1 MRLFPLIKKK
11 NYHTMAY
18 LFKGVR
24 EVGIVMIPISEEDEQ
39 KLDERQ
45 AFGIT
50 CGNRTFAVGPSNVK
64 YYGEIDFH
72 SGSEDY
78 AILEESH
85 LFFPMPFQ
93 GACIPANYD
102 YEKHCCYS
110 DNKKPKWFDTVNA
123 ALVCQYAHGVLG
135 KPKRVAI
142 IEV

>member
-1 MRLFPLIKKK
+1 MRMFPLIRKK

-18 LFKGVR
+18 LSRGAR
-24 EVGIVMIPISEEDEQ
+24 EYAVIMLSISKEDEQ

-45 AFGIT
+45 SFGKEVEDRI
-50 CGNRTFAVGPSNVK
+50 FPLGPTNVK

-72 SGSEDY
+72 QGSEDY
-78 AILEESH
+78 SILEESH

-93 GACIPANYD
+93 GVCIPANYD
-102 YEKHCCYS
+102 YDKHCCYS
-110 DNKKPKWFDTVNA
+110 DGKTVKCFDTVNA

-142 IEV
+142 LEV

>member
-1 MRLFPLIKKK
+1 MRLFPLIRKK

-18 LFKGVR
+18 LSRGAR
-24 EVGIVMIPISEEDEQ
+24 EYAVIMLSISKEDEQ

-45 AFGIT
+45 SFGKEVEDRI
-50 CGNRTFAVGPSNVK
+50 FPLGPTNVK

-72 SGSEDY
+72 QGSEDY
-78 AILEESH
+78 SILEESH

-102 YEKHCCYS
+102 YDKHCCYS
-110 DNKKPKWFDTVNA
+110 DGKTAKWFDTVNA

-142 IEV
+142 LEV

>member
-1 MRLFPLIKKK
+1 MRLFPLIRKK

-18 LFKGVR
+18 LSRGAKEYAV
-24 EVGIVMIPISEEDEQ
+24 IMLSISKEDEQ

-45 AFGIT
+45 SFGKEVEDRI
-50 CGNRTFAVGPSNVK
+50 FPLGPTNVK

-72 SGSEDY
+72 QGSEDY
-78 AILEESH
+78 SILEESH

-102 YEKHCCYS
+102 YDKHCCYS
-110 DNKKPKWFDTVNA
+110 DGKTAKWFDTVNA